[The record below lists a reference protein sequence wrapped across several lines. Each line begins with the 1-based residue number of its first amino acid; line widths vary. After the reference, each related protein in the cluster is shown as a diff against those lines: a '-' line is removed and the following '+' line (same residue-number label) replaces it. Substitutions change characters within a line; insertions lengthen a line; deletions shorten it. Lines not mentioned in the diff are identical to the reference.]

1 MKKEE
6 KWKTFIE
13 ELCKEEL
20 KSQDNRDTHKEPSP
34 AEINQILQ
42 NQQNTKNKITDLDLQ
57 IEKLKNEELQ
67 LGKRIDIK
75 KAETFTKMNEKN
87 NYEVEV
93 ETDDTSKNTQAD
105 AKDTLQSIEQ
115 NYVDI
120 CINIDLLL
128 STFK

>member
-1 MKKEE
+1 LDNQIEAL
-6 KWKTFIE
+6 KTD
-13 ELCKEEL
+13 EL
-20 KSQDNRDTHKEPSP
+20 K
-34 AEINQILQ
+34 
-42 NQQNTKNKITDLDLQ
+42 
-57 IEKLKNEELQ
+57 
-67 LGKRIDIK
+67 LGKEIDMK

-128 STFK
+128 STFKSDLNPKN

>member
-1 MKKEE
+1 
-6 KWKTFIE
+6 
-13 ELCKEEL
+13 
-20 KSQDNRDTHKEPSP
+20 
-34 AEINQILQ
+34 
-42 NQQNTKNKITDLDLQ
+42 LDLQ

>member
-1 MKKEE
+1 
-6 KWKTFIE
+6 
-13 ELCKEEL
+13 
-20 KSQDNRDTHKEPSP
+20 
-34 AEINQILQ
+34 
-42 NQQNTKNKITDLDLQ
+42 
-57 IEKLKNEELQ
+57 
-67 LGKRIDIK
+67 
-75 KAETFTKMNEKN
+75 MNEKN